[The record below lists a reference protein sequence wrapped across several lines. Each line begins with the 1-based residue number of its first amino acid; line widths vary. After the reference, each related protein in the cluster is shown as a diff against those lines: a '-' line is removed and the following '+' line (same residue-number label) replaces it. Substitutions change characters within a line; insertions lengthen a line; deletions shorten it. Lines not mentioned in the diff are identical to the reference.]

1 MNKTIIAA
9 MAASLGFSAIAGAN
23 EVIVTPVAT
32 GADKV
37 SIAFD
42 LATEGGVG
50 AFNFKVDL
58 PGLQAKA
65 GRVTGCTAELPSGFQ
80 GECAVNAGGVY
91 VYAVSNNPEVA
102 LPAGVVP
109 IGKVELTYAGARAKL
124 GSAVVPT
131 VGELAVFD
139 NQGRPLAAKSR
150 VEMDVRR
157 PNQNNSRDKQK

>member
-1 MNKTIIAA
+1 MNKILTAA
-9 MAASLGFSAIAGAN
+9 LVSAFGFSAIASAN
-23 EVIVTPVAT
+23 EVIVTPMAT

-37 SIAFD
+37 SVAFD

-65 GRVTGCTAELPSGFQ
+65 GRVTGCTAELPAGFQ

-91 VYAVSNNPEVA
+91 VYAVSNSPNVS

-124 GSAVVPT
+124 GGEVVPT
-131 VGELAVFD
+131 VGELAIFD
-139 NQGRPLAAKSR
+139 NQGRPMAAKSR
-150 VEMDVRR
+150 VELDARR
-157 PNQNNSRDKQK
+157 PNQNNSRNKQK